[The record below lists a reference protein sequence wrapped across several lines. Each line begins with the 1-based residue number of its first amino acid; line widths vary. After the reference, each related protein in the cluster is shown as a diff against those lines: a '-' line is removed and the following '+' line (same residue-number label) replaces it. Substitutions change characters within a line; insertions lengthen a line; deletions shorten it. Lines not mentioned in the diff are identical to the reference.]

1 MVDNNLEQDKRI
13 KWHDVLF
20 ACAGLLLLAAS
31 TFLFYMQ
38 SIRYNGGYVSDTYL
52 YVEMSKEHHGVRLI
66 TWIFNYLYNLC
77 GGTVGIAIYMGLVI
91 VGIFLMNYAL
101 IRLYHGQDDI
111 VPDNKRLYAEL
122 AALLMFY
129 TGSMY
134 IPYIHEN
141 VYKASWCTFAW
152 HSPTQQLMILFAL
165 ISLYLFIKIYQNY
178 MERISPAM
186 WIGLMVSTLIS
197 VWAKPSFMLV
207 FIPTLIVVFIIELI
221 THSGDGKTGKR
232 FGRLIIFGLSM
243 VPSGIL
249 ILMLNSSIYG
259 EGSKNSVEMGLS
271 HLLNSGYNVG
281 IAAICGLLFPI
292 IVFAVNYRKFKDIRF
307 QIALG
312 MLLMGILEWAIFF
325 EEGTRG
331 EHGNFGWGRQFG
343 CYYFFLCAMV
353 VAIENLCD
361 KEFLKNRKGAKI
373 VYFAALVLTLL
384 LHVLTQLF
392 HFYVMGKGHS
402 YYF

>member
-1 MVDNNLEQDKRI
+1 MINNNLQNNKRI
-13 KWHDVLF
+13 KWNDILF
-20 ACAGLLLLAAS
+20 ICAAVLLLMAS

-52 YVEMSKEHHGVRLI
+52 YVEMSKEQHGVRLI
-66 TWIFNYLYNLC
+66 TWIFNFLYNL
-77 GGTVGIAIYMGLVI
+77 GGNTIGIAIYMGLVI
-91 VGIFLMNYAL
+91 VGILFMNCAL
-101 IRLYHGQDDI
+101 IRLYHSKDGI
-111 VPDNKRLYAEL
+111 VSDNNRLPAEL

-141 VYKASWCTFAW
+141 VYKSSWCTFAW
-152 HSPTQQLMILFAL
+152 HSPTQQLMIFCAL
-165 ISLYLFIKIYQNY
+165 ISLYLFVRIYENY
-178 MERISPAM
+178 MEHISPAM
-186 WIGLMVSTLIS
+186 WLGLMVSTVIS

-221 THSGDGKTGKR
+221 AHSSEGNIGRR
-232 FGRLIIFGLSM
+232 FGRLVIFGLSM

-259 EGSKNSVEMGLS
+259 EGSQNSVEMGLS
-271 HLLNSGYNVG
+271 HLLNSNYNIG
-281 IAAICGLLFPI
+281 IAAVCGLLFPI
-292 IVFAVNYRKFKDIRF
+292 IVFAFNIRKFKDIRF

-343 CYYFFLCAMV
+343 CYYFFLCAIV
-353 VAIENLCD
+353 VAIENFFD
-361 KEFLKNRKGAKI
+361 KDFLKNKKSARLL
-373 VYFAALVLTLL
+373 YFAVLAVTLL
-384 LHVLTQLF
+384 LHVGTQLY
-392 HFYVMGKGHS
+392 HFYVMGRGHS